1 MPMSQQNSRALVRG
15 PNPSFPHLIASLKE
29 GPEGA
34 DLQIQRWQRKV
45 GPHCLSLP
53 PQLTCTKDNMDPH
66 VPSTRAHP
74 DAHF

>member
-29 GPEGA
+29 GPEGL

-53 PQLTCTKDNMDPH
+53 PQLTSTKDKIDPH
-66 VPSTRAHP
+66 APSFSQHLCTS
-74 DAHF
+74 